1 MAKLDIKDHV
11 QSILDE
17 YAPQQ
22 PDATADALR
31 ALWLQFEPKSNV
43 LMAKR
48 L

>member
-22 PDATADALR
+22 PDATSR
-31 ALWLQFEPKSNV
+31 CGRSTSNGPPIPT
-43 LMAKR
+43 
-48 L
+48 